1 MNVLVGLTR
10 VQDRAAGNFVSKKKK
25 DSVRPMAA
33 DNPNRVPRKSVGAL
47 SLSLSLSLSLVLVLS
62 LSLPWFL
69 LFVISCMVVDVVFLF
84 VVVLSLSSSF
94 HDRILLTPSLP
105 FSSSASTTPPGMHT
119 KSGAIIVS
127 RKDIPFKRK

>member
-1 MNVLVGLTR
+1 MGVLVGLTR

-47 SLSLSLSLSLVLVLS
+47 SLSLVLVLVLS

-69 LFVISCMVVDVVFLF
+69 LFVISCMVVDVVLLF
-84 VVVLSLSSSF
+84 VVVLSLSSSSF
-94 HDRILLTPSLP
+94 RDRILLTSSLP